1 MKAVMMRAWKRR
13 FSCVGLLVGVL
24 LLARMLVSL
33 CVVSKQVSE

>member
-1 MKAVMMRAWKRR
+1 MKAVMMRAWKQRV
-13 FSCVGLLVGVL
+13 SCVGLLVGA

>member
-1 MKAVMMRAWKRR
+1 MKAVMMRAWKQRL
-13 FSCVGLLVGVL
+13 SCVGLLVGA